1 MKKSIIRLLVAVI
14 LSSTTSTTSA
24 ASMTFTVEGKVIRA
38 SGALNEGDTRLF
50 FDGLGSDIRSD
61 INSSYVIYLDSVG
74 GSLLE
79 GVLLGKELRERRIVS
94 HVSGG
99 SRCLSACAFAFLGGT
114 FQYAVASG
122 PMREIE
128 WGAELGFHGFSAN
141 SDKVVAVNEALSMS
155 RAVNAILVEYTQK
168 MGGVDY
174 AWIADA
180 LTTAPEEM
188 TLVNSPRD
196 LSSLSIALLG
206 GPDVP
211 PSDWDANICMLMLRD
226 ILQNEDEPLE
236 YRLRESSTLFSVKEI
251 IELIVSPVMSANN
264 LASDKIDGEQA
275 LNFIVG
281 NGFRLDHYR
290 PILDA
295 RYLPLERGYGL
306 YFDYC
311 VTFRSAD
318 TTFGIL
324 VDSLGGGIRHINV
337 SRRSPNRLENK
348 DFRLFSW
355 DQPLWSKP

>member
-1 MKKSIIRLLVAVI
+1 MKKIIIKLLAAVI
-14 LSSTTSTTSA
+14 LSFTTLATSA
-24 ASMTFTVEGKVIRA
+24 ASMTFSVEGDVIRA

-61 INSSYVIYLDSVG
+61 LDSSYVIYLDSVG
-74 GSLLE
+74 GNLLE
-79 GVLLGKELRERRIVS
+79 GVLLGEELRERRIVS
-94 HVSGG
+94 HVSGR

-114 FQYAVASG
+114 FQYAVSSG

-141 SDKVVAVNEALSMS
+141 SDKVVAVNEALSIS
-155 RAVNAILVEYTQK
+155 RAINAILVEYTQK

-196 LSSLSIALLG
+196 VSSLSITLLG

-211 PSDWDANICMLMLRD
+211 SSDWDANICMLMLRD

-236 YRLRESSTLFSVKEI
+236 DRLRESSTLYAVKDI
-251 IELIVSPVMSANN
+251 IDLIVSPVMSANN
-264 LASDKIDGEQA
+264 LASYNIPGEEA

-281 NGFRLDHYR
+281 NGFRFDWYR
-290 PILDA
+290 PVLDA
-295 RYLPLERGYGL
+295 RYRRLERGYGL

-318 TTFGIL
+318 ATFGIL
-324 VDSLGGGIRHINV
+324 VDSVGGGIRHIKI

-348 DFRLFSW
+348 NFRLFSW
-355 DQPLWSKP
+355 DQPLW